1 MALKNLMAW
10 LQCRAADTPDTS
22 EKNMGYQRKAPV
34 HAGCTPDTFD
44 TPRFVDTQAIVQTGR
59 PGEAGNDPAP
69 ASAPPVNLPITTLDT
84 KEMPLSSE
92 SAEPP
97 IDLDAWR
104 ILAHVYHA
112 HHFNCKFCI
121 AAGRGTGYGLRCGT
135 GAVLHAAYETAY
147 DESKTRS

>member
-10 LQCRAADTPDTS
+10 LQSRAADTPDTP
-22 EKNMGYQRKAPV
+22 EKNMGYQRKANA
-34 HAGCTPDTFD
+34 HAGCTPDTLD
-44 TPRFVDTQAIVQTGR
+44 TPCFVDTRATTQIE
-59 PGEAGNDPAP
+59 PFGEAVNDPALAVLTAPEPSKP
-69 ASAPPVNLPITTLDT
+69 AALPVDP
-84 KEMPLSSE
+84 
-92 SAEPP
+92 
-97 IDLDAWR
+97 DAWR
-104 ILAHVYHA
+104 VLAHAYFA